1 MRLPHAAAAL
11 QTADAPAAQTAD
23 AAAGQAADAAVIE
36 ASRTEPELFATLFDR
51 HAPVIHRYIAR
62 RAGRQIAEDLTA
74 ETFLVA
80 FSKRQRYDPAFP
92 DARPWLYGVATNV
105 IGQYQRAEARQLRI
119 KLAAVPEADDPGH
132 GDRVAGDVTAGAVR
146 GVLAAALADLPAAD
160 RDVLLLIAWEQLS
173 YGEVARALDI
183 PIGTVRSRLNRARI
197 RLRSALASTELS
209 ATFKEILSNG

>member
-1 MRLPHAAAAL
+1 MRLAH
-11 QTADAPAAQTAD
+11 PAAEVQT
-23 AAAGQAADAAVIE
+23 ADAAVIE
-36 ASRTEPELFATLFDR
+36 ASRAEPELFATLFDR

-62 RAGRQIAEDLTA
+62 RAGRQVADDLTA

-80 FSKRQRYDPAFP
+80 FRKREHYDPAYP

-105 IGQYQRAEARQLRI
+105 IGQHQRAEARQLRI
-119 KLAAVPEADDPGH
+119 KLAAMPEADDPGH

-146 GVLAAALADLPAAD
+146 GVLLAALADLPAAD

-173 YGEVARALDI
+173 YGEVARALHI
-183 PIGTVRSRLNRARI
+183 PVGTVRSRLNRARI
-197 RLRSALASTELS
+197 RLRAALASTELS